1 METALSESQAE
12 AEEKKTN
19 RLVSSLHSKRFRGEK
34 SEKPGFQRFARAK
47 NGARAKIGRSGVGEG
62 SEGNACGQTP

>member
-1 METALSESQAE
+1 MG
-12 AEEKKTN
+12 
-19 RLVSSLHSKRFRGEK
+19 VYYISSLHSKRFRVEK

-47 NGARAKIGRSGVGEG
+47 NGARAKIGRRGVGEG